1 MLNQLING
9 LAQGGIYS
17 LTAIGFAIIYGMIG
31 LVTFAHG
38 EVYMIG
44 AFAGF
49 FLLTRWDVGFALALL
64 GGLVAAGFLGFCI
77 ERIAFKPLRQAPP
90 TTSLICTI
98 GISII
103 LKNLAQIVFGAQT
116 QAMPTVFPEVYFDLW
131 GARISLMQLVLI
143 GMSIL
148 LIAVLQ
154 WFIYKTRLGLAIRAV
169 SMDQKA
175 AALMGMDVD
184 RIIWVGF
191 SIGSALSGAAGLMVG
206 LYYNAVY
213 PLMGSIAGLKA
224 FSSGVLGGLTSI
236 PGAALGGMI
245 LGLAESFGV
254 HYISS
259 GYRDV
264 IAFVILILILLIRP
278 QGLMGRKADTR
289 RL

>member
-1 MLNQLING
+1 MLDQLING
-9 LAQGGIYS
+9 LAQGGIYA

-49 FLLTRWDVGFALALL
+49 FLLTRLNVGFALALC
-64 GGLVAAGFLGFCI
+64 GGLIAAGFVGFGI
-77 ERIAFKPLRQAPP
+77 ERIAFKPLRHVTP

-131 GARISLMQLVLI
+131 GTRISLMQMVVI
-143 GMSIL
+143 TMSIL
-148 LIAVLQ
+148 LIVILQ
-154 WFIYKTRLGLAIRAV
+154 CFIYKTRLGLAIRAV

-184 RIIWVGF
+184 RIIRVGF
-191 SIGSALSGAAGLMVG
+191 SIGSALSGAAGVMVA

-213 PLMGSIAGLKA
+213 PLMGSVAGMKA

-236 PGAALGGMI
+236 PGAALGGLI
-245 LGLAESFGV
+245 LGVAESLGIHF
-254 HYISS
+254 ISS
-259 GYRDV
+259 GYRDI
-264 IAFVILILILLIRP
+264 IAFGILILILLIRP
-278 QGLMGRKADTR
+278 QGLLGRKADTR
-289 RL
+289 R